1 MVAGHSCQIA
11 LAIWIPEL
19 SRLLRQLHC
28 NWLSIPFFKHMFP
41 SFSTKWKENLGR
53 GEGWGISTN
62 RGDYCLF
69 HLSRYPKTKGQ
80 QNKDLKKKG
89 REGRISVILF
99 IYLLN
104 VSSLIAGT
112 TPHFHA
118 TSQVRR
124 SPCSNRICFAKR
136 WNVNWRIDI
145 VNGPDRRNTRFIS
158 LVSNEQVNYP
168 LNLNLNKDTNII
180 RNEKESIGREKARI
194 PFSSTCHRGGKDS
207 KLKENITMFA

>member
-1 MVAGHSCQIA
+1 MAQFLARMVAGHSCQIA

-69 HLSRYPKTKGQ
+69 HLSRYPKTKEQ

-89 REGRISVILF
+89 VRGEFPWFYLF
-99 IYLLN
+99 IYWMSVLLLQ
-104 VSSLIAGT
+104 VLRLISTQPARSGAHPVVTVFSLL
-112 TPHFHA
+112 
-118 TSQVRR
+118 
-124 SPCSNRICFAKR
+124 K
-136 WNVNWRIDI
+136 
-145 VNGPDRRNTRFIS
+145 NGM
-158 LVSNEQVNYP
+158 
-168 LNLNLNKDTNII
+168 
-180 RNEKESIGREKARI
+180 SIEG
-194 PFSSTCHRGGKDS
+194 
-207 KLKENITMFA
+207 